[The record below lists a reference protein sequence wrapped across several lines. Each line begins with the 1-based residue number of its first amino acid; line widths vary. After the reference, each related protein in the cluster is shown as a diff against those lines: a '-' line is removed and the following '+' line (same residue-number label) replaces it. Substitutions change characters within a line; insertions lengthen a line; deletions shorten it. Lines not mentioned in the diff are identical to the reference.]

1 MKKLWVDFQNA
12 GHDGVRLICN
22 GTISEL
28 KEKGIE
34 LKGGLQLLIWS
45 EDYDDN
51 DNPDNLS
58 VEAIVKYSHSD
69 RCWVAQFDYEKLKN
83 ESNK

>member
-1 MKKLWVDFQNA
+1 MDTLWVDFQNA

-22 GTISEL
+22 GTLADL

-34 LKGGLQLLIWS
+34 LRDGLQLLIWS

-51 DNPDNLS
+51 GNPDNLS
-58 VEAIVKYSHSD
+58 VEAVVRYSNSD
-69 RCWVAQFDYEKLKN
+69 KCWVAQYDNKKLMN
-83 ESNK
+83 ESKK

>member
-1 MKKLWVDFQNA
+1 MDTLWVDFQNS

-22 GTISEL
+22 GTLADL

-34 LKGGLQLLIWS
+34 LRDGLQLLIWS

-51 DNPDNLS
+51 GNPDNLS
-58 VEAIVKYSHSD
+58 VEAVVRYSNSD
-69 RCWVAQFDYEKLKN
+69 NCWVAQYDSKKLMN
-83 ESNK
+83 ESKK